1 MGLIFETIFIIHFFK
16 IYFNEILRDYINVNY
31 FELNIN
37 IDNFMVIY
45 IL

>member
-1 MGLIFETIFIIHFFK
+1 MGLIFETIFIIHFFE

-37 IDNFMVIY
+37 IEDSMVIY